1 MKFVEEN
8 RETLIQL
15 EEAYVMNRYGSIEY
29 SFKDVQEAVATAKS
43 LLKILEEVYEEVK
56 SG

>member
-1 MKFVEEN
+1 
-8 RETLIQL
+8 
-15 EEAYVMNRYGSIEY
+15 MNRYGSVEY